1 MTRRARTYAAWAPI
15 ALAPLAVAFIVAS
28 CTAGR

>member
-1 MTRRARTYAAWAPI
+1 MRILAWLPI
-15 ALAPLAVAFIVAS
+15 ALAPLAVAYIVAS

>member
-1 MTRRARTYAAWAPI
+1 MTRRIRTYAAWLPI
-15 ALAPLAVAFIVAS
+15 ALAPFAFTYIVAS